1 LPAPT
6 REQLLARAEEV
17 KAQKNLSD
25 PERAGADLTAAMEQR
40 DAADSAFNK
49 ALQAAAAA
57 AEDVP
62 ALRTQLE
69 GVQDQMDVAAV
80 EMVIGAGSRRQA
92 LRDDMSGSAHAA
104 LAPVESNPQY
114 AVGMLQKIKDDD
126 LPVITDSIQ
135 MPRNSVKKG
144 FEALLATDSG
154 AGAVVLAFT
163 EQTWTH
169 FGVDGGNRQQAS
181 KMIRELLSRVPLGGD
196 KVWDGKAP
204 PGGGKC
210 SWFLLTSEDRAAL
223 VGQAQATTVNELN
236 SAIATNSSKSRKAA
250 AFSEGREAALRELR
264 DNGIDACPTCQAC
277 VLDPDDPDYA
287 TRNALVYEVSTAHA
301 VQDIMC
307 QCGGLHGPSAHDTDG
322 TDPSA

>member
-1 LPAPT
+1 VRSNSRKLTQLEAAMLPEAARTRRAIAHTYDQDARYRVVENERDSTGFSQSLSAGYVVGPHDDSGKALEAIGFAYPSQTPMPEGHKWEMAVSGCIHPLPKDRNEFVLLAVRGEGVFHGTLPTSSTLPHLANHRGVGSALVSKKEMIDVLWKQQQPGALPAPT

-80 EMVIGAGSRRQA
+80 EMVLGAGSRRQA

-135 MPRNSVKKG
+135 MPRNSVKKIG
-144 FEALLATDSG
+144 
-154 AGAVVLAFT
+154 
-163 EQTWTH
+163 
-169 FGVDGGNRQQAS
+169 
-181 KMIRELLSRVPLGGD
+181 
-196 KVWDGKAP
+196 
-204 PGGGKC
+204 
-210 SWFLLTSEDRAAL
+210 RAH
-223 VGQAQATTVNELN
+223 V
-236 SAIATNSSKSRKAA
+236 
-250 AFSEGREAALRELR
+250 
-264 DNGIDACPTCQAC
+264 
-277 VLDPDDPDYA
+277 
-287 TRNALVYEVSTAHA
+287 
-301 VQDIMC
+301 
-307 QCGGLHGPSAHDTDG
+307 
-322 TDPSA
+322 